1 MFSLAMRWLIT
12 AISFLVAAYFI
23 PGITVL
29 NFQVALFAAFVF
41 GLINAFIRPL
51 LLLFT
56 LPLTIITLG
65 LFIFVVNA
73 ISFYLVSF
81 LTSGFKVDNFW
92 AALLGSIVV
101 SLTSSVLNSLFNSK

>member
-1 MFSLAMRWLIT
+1 MLSLFIRWLIT
-12 AISFLVAAYFI
+12 AVSFLIAARFV
-23 PGITVL
+23 PGITIID
-29 NFQVALFAAFVF
+29 FQVALIAAFFF

-51 LLLFT
+51 LIFFT
-56 LPLTIITLG
+56 LPLTILTLG

-81 LTSGFKVDNFW
+81 VTSGFKVDGFI

-101 SLTSSVLNSLFNSK
+101 SITSSILNSLFNS